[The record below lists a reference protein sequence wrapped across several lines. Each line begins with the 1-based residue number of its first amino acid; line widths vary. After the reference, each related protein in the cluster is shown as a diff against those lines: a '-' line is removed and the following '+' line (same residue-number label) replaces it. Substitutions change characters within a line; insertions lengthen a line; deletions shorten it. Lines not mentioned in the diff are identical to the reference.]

1 MNIALAEEVVFT
13 YLLLRLPIVFL
24 FSIITLSIQVLRSR
38 LFGYRFYRPFLLNI
52 FLAWI
57 PFVLSIFAQG
67 SFLRN
72 GYSFTSWTWAFL
84 LIWFLFFPNA
94 VYLITEVHHF
104 RDKTDVP
111 LWFDTIALL
120 SIVFNGI
127 LLGVYSLMII
137 HLLLRSHFN
146 YGMSW
151 IILIGYVLLANLG
164 IYIGRYLRF
173 NSWDIVRRPHR
184 LISQTIAQINTW
196 RKLGA
201 MALYISLFAFL
212 ILTFYVFIELD
223 FLSFYSLAQALNKA
237 RGQ

>member
-1 MNIALAEEVVFT
+1 MDIVLAEEVVFA
-13 YLLLRLPIVFL
+13 YLFLRLPIIFL
-24 FSIITLSIQVLRSR
+24 FSVITLGIQVLRSR

-52 FLAWI
+52 VLAWI
-57 PFVLSIFAQG
+57 PFVLSIFAQA

-72 GYSFTSWTWAFL
+72 GYTVTVWTWAFL

-137 HLLLRSHFN
+137 HLLLRSRFSN
-146 YGMSW
+146 EISW
-151 IILIGYVLLANLG
+151 LVLIGYVLLANLG

-173 NSWDIVRRPHR
+173 NSWDVVRRPHR
-184 LISQTIAQINTW
+184 LITQTLAQINTR

-201 MALYISLFAFL
+201 MALYVSLFAFF
-212 ILTFYVFIELD
+212 ILTFYAFVELD
-223 FLSFYSLAQALNKA
+223 FQSLYSLGQALNKA